1 MNKIVVIG
9 FLGMQSCYLNVDIE
23 EAKKRYMEENPLED
37 LEDVTIREFEFDDR
51 FEVYDIWVE
60 DNWMYTK

>member
-9 FLGMQSCYLNVDIE
+9 FLGDQSCYLNVDVE
-23 EAKKRYMEENPLED
+23 EAKKRYMEENELED
-37 LEDVTIREFEFDDR
+37 LEGVTTREFEFEDK